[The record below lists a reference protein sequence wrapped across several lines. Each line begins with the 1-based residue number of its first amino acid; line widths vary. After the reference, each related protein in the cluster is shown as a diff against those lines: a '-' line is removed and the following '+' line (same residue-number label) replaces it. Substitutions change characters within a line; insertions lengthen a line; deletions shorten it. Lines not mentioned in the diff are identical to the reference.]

1 MNVNLFQMELKWNAV
16 SLLIWSFVITLMI
29 SITMSVYPIF
39 MANQS
44 KIMAML
50 TIIPKG
56 ALQFKGISNFNDL
69 LSPLGYYA
77 ANNVIYLMVLGSI
90 YSVVLS
96 SNIVLKEEYDK
107 TAEFLLSWPVTREE
121 VLMSKLAV
129 SVLYIL
135 LLNLISSLAG
145 YIWLQFV
152 KTAPFSTG
160 SFLVLS
166 AYTFL
171 LNLFFCAAGFFI
183 SIHIKRAKPITTF
196 CIALVLIFYFIDTL
210 SKITADISWL
220 GYFSPF
226 MYARVDAVS
235 PDYGLDLIN
244 VLFFAGFILLFGF
257 LSWVKYR
264 KKDIYL

>member
-1 MNVNLFQMELKWNAV
+1 MNMNLFHMELKWNAV
-16 SLLIWSFVITLMI
+16 SLLIWSFVITLLI
-29 SITMSVYPIF
+29 SVTMAVYPVF

-56 ALQFKGISNFNDL
+56 ALQFKGISNFSDL

-77 ANNVIYLMVLGSI
+77 ANNVIYVMVLGSI
-90 YSVVLS
+90 YSVVIS
-96 SNIVLKEEYDK
+96 SNIVLKEEYNK
-107 TAEFLLSWPVTREE
+107 TAEFLLSWPVKRNE
-121 VLMSKLAV
+121 VLMSKVAV
-129 SVLYIL
+129 TVLYIL
-135 LLNLISSLAG
+135 LLNLITSLAG

-160 SFLVLS
+160 SFLALS
-166 AYTFL
+166 VYTFL
-171 LNLFFCAAGFFI
+171 LNLFFCAAGLFI
-183 SIHIKRAKPITTF
+183 SVHVKRARPITTF

-226 MYARVDAVS
+226 RYARVDAVS
-235 PDYGLDLIN
+235 PGYGLDLIN
-244 VLFFAGFILLFGF
+244 LLFFAGFIFVFGI
-257 LSWVKYR
+257 LAWMKYR

>member
-1 MNVNLFQMELKWNAV
+1 MNLFRMEIRKNAV
-16 SLLIWSFVITLMI
+16 SMLTWSFVITLMI
-29 SITMSVYPIF
+29 SVTMAVYPVF

-44 KIMAML
+44 KIAAML

-56 ALQFKGISNFNDL
+56 VLQFKGISDFNDL

-77 ANNVIYLMVLGSI
+77 ANNVIYVMVLGSI

-107 TAEFLLSWPVTREE
+107 TAEFLLSWPVTRSE
-121 VLMSKLAV
+121 VLMSKIAV
-129 SVLYIL
+129 TVSYIL
-135 LLNLISSLAG
+135 LLNIITSLAG
-145 YIWLQFV
+145 YLWLQFV
-152 KTAPFSTG
+152 KTAPLSAS
-160 SFLVLS
+160 SFLALS

-171 LNLFFCAAGFFI
+171 LNLFFCAAGLFI
-183 SIHIKRAKPITTF
+183 SVNVKRARPITTF

-226 MYARVDAVS
+226 RYARVDAVS
-235 PDYGLDLIN
+235 PGYGLDLIN
-244 VLFFAGFILLFGF
+244 LLFFAGFIFLFGI
-257 LSWVKYR
+257 LAWMKYR